1 MPLVVEYFE
10 MLRDMDLLAQT
21 VAEKNL
27 TLLAKARTARQ
38 RAADEKAEGFNPFFL
53 LFHVLDPNRFLDRTV
68 KYVRWIWTP
77 PVVAAALAFN
87 VWAFGVILIHWDV
100 DLERDDGALRS

>member
-1 MPLVVEYFE
+1 
-10 MLRDMDLLAQT
+10 MDLLAQT

-38 RAADEKAEGFNPFFL
+38 RAAEEKAEGFNLFFI
-53 LFHVLDPNRFLDRTV
+53 LFHVLDPDRFLDRTV

-77 PVVAAALAFN
+77 PVVAAALVFAA
-87 VWAFGVILIHWDV
+87 WTFGVFLIHWD
-100 DLERDDGALRS
+100 LIWSGTMELYALRPSP